1 MKINRKISVINFYDS
16 NRSKSQIKW
25 IILHYVGAVST
36 AKNNADYF
44 YNTFRGASAH
54 YFVDEKEI
62 WQVVED
68 SDSAWA
74 IGADKYYTDARN
86 TNSISIEMC
95 CYKNSKGK
103 LDIKEEVVNKAIEL
117 TKYLMKKYDI
127 DVEHVIRHYDA
138 TRKVCPAPF
147 VNDES
152 RWQDFKKALG
162 GSSTSSSTSSSN
174 SEKVIATVKVIA
186 DVGLNC
192 RKKATTS
199 SDIVKAFVKGTSL
212 KIYEI
217 SGNWGRTND
226 GWVCLDYT
234 DYKKSTGTSSTSS
247 YKTGRYEVTATVL
260 NVRKGPGINYDYL
273 TFSELTSNAQKQV
286 KQKCG
291 YEANGLVK
299 GVQCDVSEVSGNW
312 GKIPSGWIC
321 LDYCKKLS

>member
-1 MKINRKISVINFYDS
+1 MTINRKISLINFYDS
-16 NRSKSQIKW
+16 NRSKSAIKY

-36 AKNNADYF
+36 AKNNAEYF
-44 YNTFRGASAH
+44 YDKFRGASAH
-54 YFVDEKEI
+54 YFVDENEI

-68 SDSAWA
+68 NDSAWA
-74 IGADKYYTDARN
+74 IGANKYYTDARN

-117 TKYLMKKYDI
+117 TKELMKKYDI
-127 DVEHVIRHYDA
+127 DANHVIRHYDA

-162 GSSTSSSTSSSN
+162 GKSTSSSTSSSN
-174 SEKVIATVKVIA
+174 SEKVIATVKVTA

-199 SDIVKAFVKGTSL
+199 SNIVKAFVKGTSL

-299 GVQCDVSEVSGNW
+299 GVQCDVSEVKGNW

-321 LDYCKKLS
+321 LDYCKKI

>member
-1 MKINRKISVINFYDS
+1 MKINRKISLINFYDS

-44 YNTFRGASAH
+44 YSTFRGASAH

-68 SDSAWA
+68 NDSAWA
-74 IGADKYYTDARN
+74 IGANKYYTDARN

-95 CYKNSKGK
+95 CYENSNGK

-117 TKYLMKKYDI
+117 TKYLMDKYDI
-127 DVEHVIRHYDA
+127 DIDHVIRHYDA

-152 RWQDFKKALG
+152 RWNDFKKALG
-162 GSSTSSSTSSSN
+162 DKSSSSN
-174 SEKVIATVKVIA
+174 LKDNIIATVKVTHKN
-186 DVGLNC
+186 GLNL
-192 RKKATTS
+192 RKESNTNS
-199 SDIVKAFVKGTSL
+199 SIIKAFPQNTSL

-217 SGNWGRTND
+217 KNNWGRTDN

-234 DYKKSTGTSSTSS
+234 DYKKSTSSSS
-247 YKTGRYEVTATVL
+247 NSNNSTYTTGHYIVTTKVLTV
-260 NVRKGPGINYDYL
+260 RSGPGTNYDWLKYSQL
-273 TFSELTSNAQKQV
+273 TANAQKQI
-286 KQKCG
+286 KEKCG
-291 YEANGLVK
+291 YEPNGLCK
-299 GVQCDVSEVSGNW
+299 GVECDVSEVNGNW

-321 LDYCKKLS
+321 LDYCKKI